1 MTNEFETVSGHVET
15 AIDQIHSTRARA
27 EEATDI
33 QKNRFEYF
41 DMFMQSLK
49 QSQATIDSRIGFLYT
64 IGKISSIQINRVN
77 VVLSIISWLIK
88 QGKVRDF
95 FQTIK

>member
-1 MTNEFETVSGHVET
+1 MSGQVDT

-64 IGKISSIQINRVN
+64 IGKLFSSTYFNTGFYHS
-77 VVLSIISWLIK
+77 L
-88 QGKVRDF
+88 
-95 FQTIK
+95 

>member
-1 MTNEFETVSGHVET
+1 MSGQVDT

-49 QSQATIDSRIGFLYT
+49 QSQATIESRIGFLYT
-64 IGKISSIQINRVN
+64 IGRFSISI
-77 VVLSIISWLIK
+77 LMLIL
-88 QGKVRDF
+88 
-95 FQTIK
+95 TLI

>member
-1 MTNEFETVSGHVET
+1 VTHEFEAVSGQVET
-15 AIDQIHSTRARA
+15 AIDQIHSTRAKA

-33 QKNRFEYF
+33 QKNRFDYF

-64 IGKISSIQINRVN
+64 IGKIVIPYYDDFCWFSITALLYDVTA
-77 VVLSIISWLIK
+77 K
-88 QGKVRDF
+88 
-95 FQTIK
+95 